1 MVTKHYGERTTEALQ
16 YNIRGWLTSKESI
29 PFKMQLHYENP
40 QAGATA
46 CYNGNVSEWAWQQGT
61 NAEQLYG
68 FTYDGVNRLK
78 ETAQYQ
84 KNGTSWS
91 PSVNANVEK
100 NLTYD
105 RNGNILT
112 LQRIGNGNL
121 VDNLLYTYAGNRL
134 TSLQETVRT
143 SLPEDIY
150 LPGSTPTARMNTIR
164 TGIS

>member
-78 ETAQYQ
+78 ETSH
-84 KNGTSWS
+84 KKKSGGSW
-91 PSVNANVEK
+91 VANANHYLEK
-100 NLTYD
+100 GITYD
-105 RNGNILT
+105 PT
-112 LQRIGNGNL
+112 E
-121 VDNLLYTYAGNRL
+121 
-134 TSLQETVRT
+134 TS
-143 SLPEDIY
+143 
-150 LPGSTPTARMNTIR
+150 
-164 TGIS
+164 